1 MFYGNQS
8 DVSEFLNYIYVLNM
22 IPSCKVGLTNRTIVK
37 MVEMKPLLVL

>member
-8 DVSEFLNYIYVLNM
+8 EVLEFLNYMYVLNM

-37 MVEMKPLLVL
+37 MVEMKPLL